1 MADDDAVMGGFAG
14 RLGAEVVGADDGSAT
29 VRFEAGEDH
38 LNPAGTLHGGV
49 LATLV
54 DTAMGQA
61 VRTTTGD
68 DDVPATSQLTVT
80 YLRPGAPGQLA
91 VTARVRTRGE
101 HLTVCEADVEQDGKT
116 LVHAVATFAVL
127 HR

>member
-1 MADDDAVMGGFAG
+1 MADDTVTGGFAE
-14 RLGAEVVGADDGSAT
+14 RLGARAESAADGSAV
-29 VRFEAGEDH
+29 VRFEAREEH

-54 DTAMGQA
+54 DTAMGMA
-61 VRTTTGD
+61 VRTATDD

-80 YLRPGAPGQLA
+80 YLRPGKPGPVSVRAQ
-91 VTARVRTRGE
+91 VRTRGE
-101 HLTVCEADVEQDGKT
+101 HLTVCDADVEQDGHD

-127 HR
+127 HH